1 MVFEPA
7 RRSGRRPVWYLGQPA
22 VPRRA
27 VVLSIV
33 ALMIPIGASLVAPDA
48 AEEYEVLVWL
58 LLLVPAF
65 LLAYYRGWRG
75 VAASLALGMVAMVG
89 VQAVLLARGYYS
101 FTHTALLISVTAAYM
116 LIALGVGFLSDRLHE
131 ARMQAEELAL
141 TDELTGLANRR
152 YVELT
157 LKREFAAAQRG
168 RPLVV
173 VSFDIDRF
181 KAYNDGY
188 GHDAGDDALRA
199 FGHVLSTLTRAMNV
213 SGRWGGE
220 EFLSVL
226 SSADVAGALVFV
238 DRVREMLRETV
249 LKHGSITVCVGVAAF
264 HSAMR
269 CVDDLLIAAD
279 GALYEAKAIGPDSV
293 RVHQS
298 PAASVRTA

>member
-1 MVFEPA
+1 M
-7 RRSGRRPVWYLGQPA
+7 
-22 VPRRA
+22 
-27 VVLSIV
+27 VLSIV